1 MPDRPEAV
9 GGDQVNDAKESK
21 KHGDWVGFGERF
33 CKKEIQDFYF

>member
-9 GGDQVNDAKESK
+9 GGDQVNDAMESK